1 LQKLLLFGQS
11 FGCRRIDQ
19 SMEQQFEKDGRKP
32 PPSSSAAFAG
42 LIGFSAFR
50 RRESGLLSVPAS
62 AEPAG
67 ELCPR
72 ANEAAA
78 VVARG
83 VARRLGGI
91 VPYAL
96 KIGNPFTPPDWLG
109 GAGTKPAWFLGS
121 EGRGYGSP
129 KPEVASNGGP

>member
-1 LQKLLLFGQS
+1 VN
-11 FGCRRIDQ
+11 
-19 SMEQQFEKDGRKP
+19 
-32 PPSSSAAFAG
+32 
-42 LIGFSAFR
+42 
-50 RRESGLLSVPAS
+50 GLLSVPAGT
-62 AEPAG
+62 EPAE
-67 ELCPR
+67 ELPPR

-83 VARRLGGI
+83 VAPRPGGI
-91 VPYAL
+91 VPFAS
-96 KIGNPFTPPDWLG
+96 KIGNPFTPADWLG